1 MWKEDV
7 GGEDRYWASVKHHC
21 GLKQGEHERDGIERQ
36 PHKSVL
42 ELGIK

>member
-7 GGEDRYWASVKHHC
+7 GGEDRHC
-21 GLKQGEHERDGIERQ
+21 GLKQGEHERDSMERQ
-36 PHKSVL
+36 PPKSVL

>member
-1 MWKEDV
+1 MWKEDM
-7 GGEDRYWASVKHHC
+7 GEDRYWPSVKHHC
-21 GLKQGEHERDGIERQ
+21 GLKQGEHETDGMERQ